1 MFVCLFVFSKVE
13 SYYDLNLDV
22 LLSVTQEMAVPP
34 NADFPFCSY
43 SQSISIPILIYNFHL
58 SSIHPSV
65 CHIPN
70 EVGGRL
76 RK

>member
-1 MFVCLFVFSKVE
+1 MFVFCFFFKSGVLFQSI
-13 SYYDLNLDV
+13 LDV
-22 LLSVTQEMAVPP
+22 LLSVTQEMAILP